1 MKGYKMSSNKTW
13 CVAIALSLGAAACT
27 KSIDSGK
34 VEKSI
39 TEGLAQKGLT
49 AKVSC
54 PSGQAAKAD
63 AVFTCDATDDA
74 GGKLAI
80 TVTQQDDN
88 GTVLW
93 KLDGQILDTSMVV
106 ADARGKL
113 PGAEIT
119 CARKA
124 VVVKASDT
132 YTCAIARAAQRK
144 LVIKVDNG
152 NVAWEATN

>member
-1 MKGYKMSSNKTW
+1 MSSNKTW
-13 CVAIALSLGAAACT
+13 YAAIALSLGAVACARN
-27 KSIDSGK
+27 IDSGK

-39 TEGLAQKGLT
+39 TEGLAKKGLT

-54 PSGQAAKAD
+54 PSGQAAKAS
-63 AVFTCDATDDA
+63 AEFTCEATDDA
-74 GGKLAI
+74 GEKLTI
-80 TVTQQDDN
+80 KVTQQDDQ

-93 KLDGQILDTSMVV
+93 KLDGQILDTAVVV

-132 YTCAIARAAQRK
+132 YTCEIAKAAQRK
-144 LVIKVDNG
+144 LTIKVDNG
-152 NVAWEATN
+152 NVAWEAN